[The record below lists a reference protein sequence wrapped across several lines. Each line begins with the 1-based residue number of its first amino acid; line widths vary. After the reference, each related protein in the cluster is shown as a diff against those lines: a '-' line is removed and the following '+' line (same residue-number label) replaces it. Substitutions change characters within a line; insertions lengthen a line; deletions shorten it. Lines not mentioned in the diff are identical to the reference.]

1 MRQRVVLW
9 VAVSA
14 LVIYVVLVV
23 LMWAEVADGETTW
36 ARRLMLFNGLE
47 AVAFAGVGW
56 LFGREVNR
64 GAAVSAAE
72 ANTRAAAAEGERGRV
87 TGKAESLA
95 AAVRAASD
103 NGGMESAPGGGAVGA
118 LRALADELFPARST
132 RDPVR

>member
-1 MRQRVVLW
+1 MRQRVVLS
-9 VAVSA
+9 VAVGA

-47 AVAFAGVGW
+47 AVALAGVGW

-72 ANTRAAAAEGERGRV
+72 ANTRAAAAEAERGRV

-103 NGGMESAPGGGAVGA
+103 NGGMESAPGGAGGA
-118 LRALADELFPARST
+118 LRALADELFPPRPA